1 MGSQTR
7 VVPWGKTISTRVV
20 TSNVRHLTVGRG
32 SNAPCANESFGNAA
46 AAGRIAP
53 LFRNARLSMSVLR
66 SIEALTDATRA
77 RASRRT
83 EYPVSVAANGLRLGR
98 RSCRRAKGER
108 GSRAA
113 AVDIAVATPSS
124 ARARGL
130 REPDHHC
137 ERTRAA

>member
-53 LFRNARLSMSVLR
+53 LFSNASLSMSVIR
-66 SIEALTDATRA
+66 SIEALTDATRP

-83 EYPVSVAANGLRLGR
+83 EYPVSAAANGLRLGEG
-98 RSCRRAKGER
+98 AAGER
-108 GSRAA
+108 KA
-113 AVDIAVATPSS
+113 S
-124 ARARGL
+124 A
-130 REPDHHC
+130 E
-137 ERTRAA
+137 